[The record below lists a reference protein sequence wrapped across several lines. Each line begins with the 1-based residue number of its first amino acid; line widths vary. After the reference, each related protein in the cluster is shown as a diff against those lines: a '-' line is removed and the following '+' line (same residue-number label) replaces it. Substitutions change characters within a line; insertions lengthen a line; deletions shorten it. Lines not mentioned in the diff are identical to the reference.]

1 MSEEADTAPA
11 ETASGERKID
21 LPQHDTLAVMDL
33 GSTLLGISVL
43 NMREVVNA
51 PASYQPVPSGEKGVV
66 GAFMLR
72 KQIIPVIDLPVFL
85 GVTDEPS
92 HTNAIVVIV
101 EHDNHLIGLRARGT
115 ARLVHG
121 DACTIEPLRHAPNHR
136 TATVTGQLIHDGEA
150 IYPMLDV
157 AALFA
162 ENIPAVRLITS
173 EQRDWSLSDR
183 YLLFKTDGVQFC
195 MPLEYATG
203 TVADSYVEEVGA
215 ESRICYGMIRSHGI
229 RLALVDVFTL
239 LGLATERK
247 SVVNSSAV
255 IVKGLGDQRIA
266 LRVDSVIDI
275 IRVSE
280 RDIGPIPPGM
290 NVRHGLAAGSVSR
303 GDEDHFIM
311 LDFNGLHAD
320 QEFVKLG
327 NLSHKQDAA
336 GTFET
341 DTRTI
346 DSNEVNCLVFNPNA
360 LAAIAVEN
368 VIEIL
373 PWRETLPLGKEHVMI
388 GTISHGGHTLP
399 IYRLDHIIGREVED
413 LPRTAAIV
421 VVRHGDRK
429 IGFAIRELCAIE
441 VLSVVPQKKRMIG
454 RIAYRRMAHG
464 RQLLNFIEPDELEI
478 PQYAM
483 G

>member
-1 MSEEADTAPA
+1 MSEEADTVPA
-11 ETASGERKID
+11 DTASGERKID
-21 LPQHDTLAVMDL
+21 LPQHETLAVMDL
-33 GSTLLGISVL
+33 GPTLLGISVL
-43 NMREVVNA
+43 HMREVVNA
-51 PASYQPVPSGEKGVV
+51 PDRYQPVPSGDNGVV

-92 HTNAIVVIV
+92 RTNAIVVIV
-101 EHDNHLIGLRARGT
+101 EHDSHLIGLRAKST
-115 ARLVHG
+115 SRLVHG
-121 DACTIEPLRHAPNHR
+121 NACTIEPVRHAPNHR

-157 AALFA
+157 AALFD
-162 ENIPAVRLITS
+162 ENIPAVRLNAS

-195 MPLEYATG
+195 MPLDFATG
-203 TVADSYVEEVGA
+203 RVADSYVEEVGA

-239 LGLATERK
+239 LGLAPERK
-247 SVVNSSAV
+247 AVTNSSAV

-266 LRVDSVIDI
+266 LRVDSVTDI
-275 IRVSE
+275 IRLSSSE
-280 RDIGPIPPGM
+280 IGPIPPGM
-290 NVRHGLAAGSVSR
+290 NIRSGLAKGSVSR

-311 LDFNGLHAD
+311 LDFDGLHAD
-320 QEFVKLG
+320 QEFVKLRH
-327 NLSHKQDAA
+327 LSHKQDAA
-336 GTFET
+336 GMFYT
-341 DTRTI
+341 DTKTV

-360 LAAIAVEN
+360 LAAIAIDK

-373 PWRETLPLGKEHVMI
+373 PWREGLPRGKEHV
-388 GTISHGGHTLP
+388 
-399 IYRLDHIIGREVED
+399 
-413 LPRTAAIV
+413 
-421 VVRHGDRK
+421 
-429 IGFAIRELCAIE
+429 
-441 VLSVVPQKKRMIG
+441 MIG

-464 RQLLNFIEPDELEI
+464 RQLLNFIEPSELEI